1 MTPESDLAV
10 EHWLAHGFAERV
22 ARWARERGAAK
33 EALNVVQEAAYRTS
47 AATSSGHVCVPLGEI
62 EWPSGVDASNART
75 RLLETQVV
83 GTPAAAANLPLILDD
98 EDRLYLHRYFD
109 YERRFAARLMHF
121 ARAPLDD
128 VAIAPL
134 RLRLNTLFAG
144 NAERFPDRVDW
155 QKIAVALAMLRRLA
169 IISGGPGTGK
179 TTTIVNLLTCL
190 VEQNPESRIA
200 LAAPT
205 GKAAARMLDAIR
217 AQSAALPPEIVA
229 RFPGDPFT
237 IHRLLG
243 MLPSG
248 ASRHHAGNPLSIDVL
263 VVDEAS
269 MLDLALA
276 TRLFE
281 AVPDAARVI
290 LLGDKDQLAAVEA
303 GAVFSEI
310 CADPTLS
317 MATRGRLAELTGIAA
332 ERIVPP
338 TTAEPTPL
346 HDSVVWF
353 HESYRFAP
361 DSGIG
366 RLAADINAGDGER
379 ALTWL
384 RSRTDSSVTWLDDA
398 TRVPQAATMIR
409 AHEAYDAYL
418 DAVRS
423 DATDRAAIFDAFARY
438 RVLCAERRGPRG
450 VAGINDA
457 LARWF
462 RDALAHPLDA
472 GPRFPWYPGRPV
484 MILRNE
490 YVLKLFNGDIGI
502 VLPNDDGDLMVHFA
516 DADGTFRAI
525 APARLPEHDTAFAMT
540 VHKAQGS
547 EFDEVMLMLPA
558 QRSRVV
564 ARELLYTAVTRARQ
578 RVVIVG
584 AEAVL
589 AHGIDTR
596 TSRHSGLIERMR
608 GSVAG

>member
-1 MTPESDLAV
+1 
-10 EHWLAHGFAERV
+10 
-22 ARWARERGAAK
+22 
-33 EALNVVQEAAYRTS
+33 
-47 AATSSGHVCVPLGEI
+47 
-62 EWPSGVDASNART
+62 
-75 RLLETQVV
+75 
-83 GTPAAAANLPLILDD
+83 
-98 EDRLYLHRYFD
+98 
-109 YERRFAARLMHF
+109 
-121 ARAPLDD
+121 
-128 VAIAPL
+128 
-134 RLRLNTLFAG
+134 
-144 NAERFPDRVDW
+144 
-155 QKIAVALAMLRRLA
+155 MLRRLT

-179 TTTIVNLLTCL
+179 TTTIVNLLICL
-190 VEQNPESRIA
+190 LEQDPECRIA

-217 AQSAALPPEIVA
+217 AQSAALPPGIVA

-248 ASRHHAGNPLSIDVL
+248 EFRHHAGNALPIDVL

-310 CADPTLS
+310 CADPTLTVT
-317 MATRGRLAELTGIAA
+317 ARERLAELTGIAVA
-332 ERIVPP
+332 RIAPP
-338 TTAEPTPL
+338 TATEPTPL

-353 HESYRFAP
+353 RENFRFAP
-361 DSGIG
+361 DSGVG
-366 RLAADINAGDGER
+366 RLAAEINAGDAER
-379 ALTWL
+379 TLTWL
-384 RSRTDSSVTWLDDA
+384 RSQMNSSVTWLEDA
-398 TRVPQAATMIR
+398 MRVPQTTTMMR
-409 AHEAYDAYL
+409 AHDAYAAYL

-423 DATDRAAIFDAFARY
+423 APTDRAAIFGAFARY
-438 RVLCAERRGPRG
+438 RVLCAERQGPRG
-450 VAGINDA
+450 VSGINDA

-462 RDALAHPLDA
+462 RQALAHPLDA

-484 MILRNE
+484 MVLRNE
-490 YVLKLFNGDIGI
+490 YVLKLFNGDVGI
-502 VLPNDDGDLMVHFA
+502 VLPTAGGDLMVHFA

-525 APARLPEHDTAFAMT
+525 APARVPEHDTAFAMT

-584 AEAVL
+584 DADVL
-589 AHGIDTR
+589 AHGIGTR
-596 TSRHSGLIERMR
+596 TSRHSGLIERLR
-608 GSVAG
+608 DSLATGSDQGDCGRFSS

>member
-1 MTPESDLAV
+1 MIPEGDIAP
-10 EHWLAHGFAERV
+10 EHWLAQSFAERT
-22 ARWARERGAAK
+22 ARWARERGATK
-33 EALNVVQEAAYRTS
+33 EAVNVVQEAAYRTS
-47 AATSSGHVCVPLGEI
+47 VATSSGHVCVPLGEI
-62 EWPSGVDASNART
+62 EWPSAIDASTARHH
-75 RLLETQVV
+75 LLETRVV
-83 GTPAAAANLPLILDD
+83 GTSKAASNLPLILDD
-98 EDRLYLHRYFD
+98 ENRLYLHRYFD

-128 VAIAPL
+128 VASGPL
-134 RLRLNTLFAG
+134 RSLLNTLFAG
-144 NAERFPDRVDW
+144 NAERFPGRPDW
-155 QKIAVALAMLRRLA
+155 QKVAVALAMLSRLT

-179 TTTIVNLLTCL
+179 TTTIVNLLMCL
-190 VEQNPESRIA
+190 LGQDPECRIA

-217 AQSAALPPEIVA
+217 AQSAALPPDIVA

-248 ASRHHAGNPLSIDVL
+248 EFRHHAGNRLPIDVL

-281 AVPDAARVI
+281 TVPDAARVI

-317 MATRGRLAELTGIAA
+317 VAIRERLAELTGIAA
-332 ERIVPP
+332 ERLAPP
-338 TTAEPTPL
+338 TATEATPL

-353 HESYRFAP
+353 RDNFRFAP

-366 RLAADINAGDGER
+366 RLAAEINAGDAECM
-379 ALTWL
+379 LSWL
-384 RSRTDSSVTWLDDA
+384 RSRTNSSVTWLEDA
-398 TRVPQAATMIR
+398 TRAPQAATMTR
-409 AHEAYDAYL
+409 AHDAYAAYL

-423 DATDRAAIFDAFARY
+423 SPTDRVAVFGAFARF
-438 RVLCAERRGPRG
+438 RVLCAERQGPRG
-450 VAGINDA
+450 VSGINDA

-462 RDALAHPLDA
+462 RQALAHPLDQ
-472 GPRFPWYPGRPV
+472 GPRFRWYPGRPV

-490 YVLKLFNGDIGI
+490 YVLRLFNGDIGI
-502 VLPNDDGDLMVHFA
+502 VLPSADGDLMVHFA

-564 ARELLYTAVTRARQ
+564 TRELLYTAVTRARQ

-584 AEAVL
+584 DPEVL
-589 AHGIDTR
+589 AHGIDTC

-608 GSVAG
+608 GSVAS